1 MMRLQMWEALVEAVA
16 MRAVRAVHVED
27 LMVREAVVVAVVGM
41 VAPQVALEVGVA
53 LLRSLSLSRHLL
65 RVLLLCLLFVIR

>member
-1 MMRLQMWEALVEAVA
+1 MMRLQMWEALVVAVA

-27 LMVREAVVVAVVGM
+27 LMVREAVVVALVGM
-41 VAPQVALEVGVA
+41 VALGVALEVGVA

-65 RVLLLCLLFVIR
+65 RVLLLRLLFVIR